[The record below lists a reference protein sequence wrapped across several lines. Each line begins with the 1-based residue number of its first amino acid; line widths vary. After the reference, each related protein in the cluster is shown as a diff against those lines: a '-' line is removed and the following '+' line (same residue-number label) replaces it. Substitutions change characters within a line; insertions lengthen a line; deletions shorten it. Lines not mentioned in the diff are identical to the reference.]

1 MQMASDLIENYK
13 NQPAFKFIEDILTDW
28 EFSKMING
36 KIGDYITMVR
46 KDKNSD
52 DWFLGSIT
60 DENKREFNIELKF
73 LENNKIYVAEIYAD
87 AKTADWKT
95 NPAEVELKKKEVTS
109 RTNLTIKLAAS
120 GGQAIRLYL
129 FLFFRK

>member
-120 GGQAIRLYL
+120 GGQAIRFSLINN
-129 FLFFRK
+129 